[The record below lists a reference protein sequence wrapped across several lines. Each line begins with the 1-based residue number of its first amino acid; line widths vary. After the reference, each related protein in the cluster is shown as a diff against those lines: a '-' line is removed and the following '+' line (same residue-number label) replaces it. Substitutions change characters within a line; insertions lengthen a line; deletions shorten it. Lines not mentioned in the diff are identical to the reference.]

1 MNHLS
6 IIAAIGKNR
15 ELGFKNDLIWKIRE
29 DLTYFKN
36 KTMNS
41 YIIMGRK
48 TFDSLPKKLV
58 GRTYMILSNQLQ
70 NENHLIFRN
79 VEEIITF
86 INNNQG
92 NYYVIGGGEMYS
104 LFMPYVD
111 TMYLTEINDSY

>member
-104 LFMPYVD
+104 SFMPYVD